1 MFSNLGRAKHSDTN
15 TRVLARCYR
24 QNASPLHQN
33 LYFENMNG
41 LLKTPTIEVWN
52 EELLPVNQAAADGF
66 VEPPNLDPWLRVQ
79 ALNVIRHAAALR
91 PFCYGE
97 FGTEAA
103 SPSDAHINAANQLIE
118 HLRSRLR
125 KMSQE
130 VGKSAAAAIAQPDVE
145 RLQELLI
152 RKEKSHDWVQAIEQI
167 WDFYFELFG
176 QRQSRFGNWLLACDR
191 IALDC
196 YQDIYMGLG
205 IAKSIPAPAPF
216 SYMKTGFGPAT
227 FRRGIPLTK
236 LSKQIN
242 PFPLIQLPYHRL
254 VNPWTLG
261 AILHEVSHNLQTDLN
276 LRKTIPRAIAYRLL
290 KAGMSQSV
298 ATTWSRWHSETFAD
312 MSGLLLG
319 GPYIVASLMD
329 IAARG
334 PASTLHFHPGAVH
347 PTPYLRVFI
356 STELLRRMGFPK
368 AANHYKRI
376 WQRLYPNPRLGT
388 IPAEFLASFGKAH
401 KLVVD
406 TICFT
411 PYQELGD
418 KTLAEVT
425 GFKPQHQEMIE
436 EAGERL
442 AAGNDPGIIPERF
455 LIPASRW
462 ALDRRL
468 AEPRVITQNFYS
480 ALGRR

>member
-1 MFSNLGRAKHSDTN
+1 
-15 TRVLARCYR
+15 
-24 QNASPLHQN
+24 
-33 LYFENMNG
+33 MNG
-41 LLKTPTIEVWN
+41 LLKTPPRSFEAWDKD
-52 EELLPVNQAAADGF
+52 LLPVHRPAADGF

-79 ALNVIRHAAALR
+79 ALNTVRHAAALR
-91 PFCYGE
+91 PFLRNE
-97 FGTEAA
+97 FGTEPA
-103 SPSDAHINAANQLIE
+103 SPSDAHIDAANQLIE
-118 HLRSRLR
+118 NLRSQLR
-125 KMSQE
+125 VMSRE
-130 VGKSAAAAIAQPDVE
+130 ISDSARAAIAQPEID
-145 RLQELLI
+145 RLQDLLM
-152 RKEKSHDWVQAIEQI
+152 RKERSHDWVQAIEQI

-176 QRQSRFGNWLLACDR
+176 QRQSRFGNWLLGCDR

-196 YQDIYMGLG
+196 YQDVFMGLG
-205 IAKSIPAPAPF
+205 CAKSIPAPAPF

-227 FRRGIPLTK
+227 FRRGIALTK

-276 LRKTIPRAIAYRLL
+276 LRQTIPGAIARRLL
-290 KAGMSQSV
+290 QAGMSPAV
-298 ATTWSRWHSETFAD
+298 AKTWSRWHSETFAD

-319 GPYIVASLMD
+319 GPQIVASLMD

-334 PASTLHFHPGAVH
+334 PSSTLHFHPGAVH

-368 AANHYKRI
+368 AAQNYQRI
-376 WQRLYPNPRLGT
+376 WERLYPNPRAGT
-388 IPAEFLASFGKAH
+388 IPGEFLESFGKAH

-411 PYQELGD
+411 PYGELGN

-425 GFKPQHQEMIE
+425 GFKPQHQRIIV

-455 LIPASRW
+455 LIGASRS

-468 AEPRVITQNFYS
+468 AEPKAITQNFYK
-480 ALGRR
+480 ALERR